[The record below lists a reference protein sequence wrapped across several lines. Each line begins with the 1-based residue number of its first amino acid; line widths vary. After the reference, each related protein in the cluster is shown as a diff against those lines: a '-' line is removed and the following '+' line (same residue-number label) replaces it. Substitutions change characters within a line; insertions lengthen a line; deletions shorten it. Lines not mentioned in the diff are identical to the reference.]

1 MPLSSIELKPRI
13 GSELQI
19 GRAALL
25 SGDHSS
31 EIREL
36 LVERG
41 VIIIRDVALTDEEQ
55 RGLASSLG
63 ELRLGTV
70 AKEGERGL
78 MKITLDSREN
88 PDYADFFPGSLLWHM
103 DGTYDELPP
112 FATVLRP
119 LVLASEGGETEF
131 ANNYAAYADLPDD
144 EKRFLDTLK
153 VVHRMLAAM
162 AHACPE
168 AGAAQIERWL
178 SYPDRIHP
186 LVWNHRS
193 GRKSLALST
202 SCSHI
207 VGMHPADSHDLLA
220 RLFAH
225 ATRDE
230 YVYRHEWR
238 MGDLLMWDNTGTM
251 HRARPYDPTA
261 GRLLHRFT
269 LNGEEP
275 ITAVA
280 A

>member
-1 MPLSSIELKPRI
+1 M
-13 GSELQI
+13 
-19 GRAALL
+19 
-25 SGDHSS
+25 
-31 EIREL
+31 
-36 LVERG
+36 
-41 VIIIRDVALTDEEQ
+41 
-55 RGLASSLG
+55 
-63 ELRLGTV
+63 
-70 AKEGERGL
+70 
-78 MKITLDSREN
+78 
-88 PDYADFFPGSLLWHM
+88 
-103 DGTYDELPP
+103 
-112 FATVLRP
+112 LRP

-131 ANNYAAYADLPDD
+131 ANNYAAYADQPDD